1 MALTT
6 TKISNHKVFPTV
18 ERTVLIDSFQVVD
31 SRKEIFVYYTISYQQ
46 NGTDVTAQFSKKQ
59 LPITANNAKRI
70 IVRDDNMQ
78 PVPDPKWDGKDPLT
92 QYLTLPGYDYLI
104 QYITKTVPVATILSA
119 YVQIN
124 DADGF
129 FDK

>member
-1 MALTT
+1 MALIS

-31 SRKEIFVYYTISYQQ
+31 SRKEVFVYYTISYRQ
-46 NGTDVTAQFSKKQ
+46 NGGDVSSQFSKKL
-59 LPITANNAKRI
+59 LPITANNSKNI

-78 PVPDPKWDGKDPLT
+78 PIPNPKWDGKDSANQFLT
-92 QYLTLPGYDYLI
+92 QPAYDYIIQYLT
-104 QYITKTVPVATILSA
+104 KAVPVASILNA
-119 YVQIN
+119 YILIN

>member
-59 LPITANNAKRI
+59 LPITANNTKSI
-70 IVRDDNMQ
+70 MVRDDNMQ
-78 PVPDPKWDGKDPLT
+78 PVPNPKWDGKDPAT
-92 QYLTLPGYDYLI
+92 QYEMRSEERRVG
-104 QYITKTVPVATILSA
+104 KEC
-119 YVQIN
+119 
-124 DADGF
+124 
-129 FDK
+129 